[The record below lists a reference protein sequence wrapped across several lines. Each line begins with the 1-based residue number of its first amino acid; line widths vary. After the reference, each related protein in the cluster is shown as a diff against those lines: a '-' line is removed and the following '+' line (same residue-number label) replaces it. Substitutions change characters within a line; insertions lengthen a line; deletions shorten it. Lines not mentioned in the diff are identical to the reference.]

1 MATPQFTIVIPM
13 YRSTKVLQDTLA
25 ALDTLNTSAW
35 ECILVDDGSPDNTVD
50 VAISLTRHDSRFNVI
65 GLPDAHGS
73 ACPARNIGAANA
85 HPESRYILFL
95 DHDDLLH
102 PDALTH
108 MRHLLDQHPNHAAV
122 HGTALLYQ
130 ATDPDYRLGAERR
143 IYRNRRIE
151 LLHPDEETT
160 FESMATLPHIPAPG
174 TVLCRLSDKI
184 RSGLFPDGRLG
195 QLDYDGWL
203 RLLIDGNFIFSPH
216 PVLTKRHIGGNMIG
230 NLRNVRKRILNT
242 RIRTSQRPE
251 LSPSQRRYLF
261 TAGAANELFESRQ
274 LMQSAIHKA
283 KPLQLLQVIGRI
295 EMAARLVAHCMGT
308 KRLACNVQM
317 QRPTHRES

>member
-1 MATPQFTIVIPM
+1 MSVPHYTIVIPM
-13 YRSTKVLQDTLA
+13 YRSTRVLPDTLA
-25 ALDTLNTSAW
+25 ALDSLDTSAW
-35 ECILVDDGSPDNTVD
+35 ECILVDDGSPDNTVE
-50 VAISLTRHDSRFNVI
+50 VAISLTRHDSRFKVI
-65 GLPDAHGS
+65 GLPEAHGS
-73 ACPARNIGAANA
+73 ACPARNVGAANA

-108 MRHLLDQHPNHAAV
+108 MSHLLDKHPNHVAV

-130 ATDPDYRLGAERR
+130 STDPDYRLGAERR
-143 IYRNRRIE
+143 IYRNRRIN
-151 LLHPDEETT
+151 LLHSDEQTT

-184 RSGLFPDGRLG
+184 RGGLFPDGRLG

-203 RLLIDGNFIFSPH
+203 RLLIDGNFVFSPH
-216 PVLTKRHIGGNMIG
+216 PVLTKRHIGGNMIS

-242 RIRTSQRPE
+242 RIRISQRPE
-251 LSPSQRRYLF
+251 IKASQRRYLF
-261 TAGAANELFESRQ
+261 IAAAANELFDARQ
-274 LMQSAIHKA
+274 LLKCAFQNV
-283 KPLQLLQVIGRI
+283 KPRHLLQVLGRI
-295 EMAARLVAHCMGT
+295 EMAARLAAHCMGPQ
-308 KRLACNVQM
+308 RLACNVHV